1 MAKVAP
7 AIGIDL
13 GTTYSCVAVWQNDR
27 VEVIA
32 NDQGNR
38 TTPSYVS
45 FTDDERLIG
54 DAAKALAATN
64 PTNTVFDAKRLIGRR
79 YDDPVIAADRKHWP
93 FTVRDNGQGKPIIA
107 VQHKGEEKTFQP
119 EEISA
124 MVLTKMKTTAEAF
137 LGLPV
142 RDAVI
147 TVPAY
152 FNDAQRQATK
162 DAGVI
167 AGLNVLRIINEP
179 TAAAVAYGLD
189 NSSKGEKNI
198 VVFDCGGGT
207 HDVSVLSLDDG
218 VFEVKATGGDTHL
231 GGSDFDQ
238 AIVDWAAAEFKKKT
252 KLDITGNKRALQRLR
267 AAAERAKRTLSAATT
282 AQLEIDSIM
291 EGQDLGL
298 TLTRAKFEA
307 LCEEPFRRC
316 LRPLDQV
323 LRDAKLSKDQIHE
336 VVMVGGSTRI
346 PKIRQMVVDYFGGK
360 KLNDSV
366 HPDEAVAYGAAVQ
379 AHILTAG
386 ANSKDRTSDI
396 ILLDVAPLSLGIETS
411 GGIMTTLIKR
421 NTTIPTKKTQT
432 FSTYSDNQVAC
443 DIRIFEGERQ
453 FTKDCNLLG
462 QFRLEGLPPMPRGVP
477 QIEVTY
483 DIDANGILNVSAA
496 EKSTG
501 KSHKITITNDKSRL
515 SQADIDRMVKEAED
529 AAADDK
535 ARLEKVEARNEMEG
549 YLYNA
554 RNSIREDS
562 VKSKLG
568 EQAVADA
575 EATIKEGLD
584 WLEEHPAE
592 EAATYKEEL
601 KKYEERV
608 RPVLM
613 RLYKGAEGEG
623 AAAEAAEAP
632 GPRVE
637 EVD

>member
-45 FTDDERLIG
+45 FTEEERLIG
-54 DAAKALAATN
+54 DAAKALASTN

-93 FTVRDNGQGKPIIA
+93 FQVRDNGSGKPLIA
-107 VQHKGEEKTFQP
+107 VQHKGEEKTYLP

-124 MVLTKMKTTAEAF
+124 MVLTKMKQTAEAY
-137 LGLPV
+137 LGASV

-189 NSSKGEKNI
+189 NSSKKEKNI

-238 AIVDWAAAEFKKKT
+238 AIVEWASQEFKKKT
-252 KLDITGNKRALQRLR
+252 RLDVTGNKRAIQRLR
-267 AAAERAKRTLSAATT
+267 AAAERAKRTLSAAAT
-282 AQLEIDSIM
+282 AQIEIDSLM
-291 EGQDLGL
+291 EGQDLAL
-298 TLTRAKFEA
+298 ALTRAKFEA
-307 LCEEPFRRC
+307 LCDEYFRRC
-316 LRPLDQV
+316 LKPLDQV
-323 LRDAKLSKDQIHE
+323 LRDAKLAKDQIHE
-336 VVMVGGSTRI
+336 VIMVGGSTRI
-346 PKIRQMVVDYFGGK
+346 PKIRQLVSDYFGGK

-386 ANSKDRTSDI
+386 QTTQDRTSDI

-411 GGIMTTLIKR
+411 GGVMTALIKR

-453 FTKDCNLLG
+453 FTRDCNLLG

-501 KSHKITITNDKSRL
+501 KSQKITITNDKARL
-515 SQADIDRMVKEAED
+515 SQADIDRMIREAED
-529 AAADDK
+529 AAEEDK
-535 ARLEKVEARNEMEG
+535 ARLAKVEARNEMEG

-554 RNSIREDS
+554 RNSIREES

-568 EQAVADA
+568 EDAVADGEKNIQ
-575 EATIKEGLD
+575 EALD
-584 WLEEHPAE
+584 WLDAHPAE
-592 EAATYKEEL
+592 EATTYKEEL
-601 KKYEERV
+601 KKYEERI
-608 RPVLM
+608 RPVLL
-613 RLYKGAEGEG
+613 RLYKGGEG
-623 AAAEAAEAP
+623 SAEAAP
-632 GPRVE
+632 GPTVE